1 MTEAEKQMQEVLRV
15 VEERIEELKN
25 VKQSLIKCQKDYECA
40 AMERDAL
47 RRSNDRLLRIIKNLA
62 EENCNNCVKAKEK
75 GTSLACCN
83 CKWSDINEWKVD

>member
-1 MTEAEKQMQEVLRV
+1 MTETEKQMQEVLRM

-47 RRSNDRLLRIIKNLA
+47 RRSNDRLLHIIKNLA
-62 EENCNNCVKAKEK
+62 KENCEKCEKARVKGE
-75 GTSLACCN
+75 SLACCN